1 VSIER
6 WLNAWDTSPRVIQI
20 QHGRLEGLQWYIAPH
35 RAPPRRVRRLARILR
50 KRAIRKHSPHIFKAG
65 QKQPPE
71 FRIQVEGIFGPQPV
85 KAIVRMLTEHR
96 VERRELEVGQKR
108 LFI

>member
-1 VSIER
+1 MRWAAAHLGER
-6 WLNAWDTSPRVIQI
+6 QDKLGSEPPMV
-20 QHGRLEGLQWYIAPH
+20 H
-35 RAPPRRVRRLARILR
+35 RPSSHAAAACRRLAWILR

-85 KAIVRMLTEHR
+85 EAIMRMLTEHR
-96 VERRELEVGQKR
+96 VERHELEVGWKR
-108 LFI
+108 QFI